1 MESKTFTDVGAKEL
15 YERFLADH
23 SDVYKIA
30 ERTGFTP
37 DQILMWKQYLFI
49 QPHKR
54 YIDDKEVIIEPS
66 LEIAEAWQ
74 RLREGVHTPLDIYFL
89 KGVQHELLEILSGG
103 APPFDKDLKSEAL
116 DDSEAE
122 YIKTTAKYY

>member
-1 MESKTFTDVGAKEL
+1 MESKTFTDVEAKEL

-23 SDVYKIA
+23 SDVCKIA

-54 YIDDKEVIIEPS
+54 YIDGKEVIIEPS

-89 KGVQHELLEILSGG
+89 KGVQQEFGEILYGG
-103 APPFDKDLKSEAL
+103 AFSLDEAL
-116 DDSEAE
+116 D
-122 YIKTTAKYY
+122 KLK

>member
-1 MESKTFTDVGAKEL
+1 MEIKSFTDIDGDIGAKEL

-23 SDVYKIA
+23 SDVCKIA
-30 ERTGFTP
+30 ENTGYTP
-37 DQILMWKQYLFI
+37 DQILMWKQYLFL
-49 QPHKR
+49 QPHIR

-89 KGVQHELLEILSGG
+89 KGVQHELLEILNGG
-103 APPFDKDLKSEAL
+103 EPSFDEDLKAVAL
-116 DDSEAE
+116 D
-122 YIKTTAKYY
+122 KLK